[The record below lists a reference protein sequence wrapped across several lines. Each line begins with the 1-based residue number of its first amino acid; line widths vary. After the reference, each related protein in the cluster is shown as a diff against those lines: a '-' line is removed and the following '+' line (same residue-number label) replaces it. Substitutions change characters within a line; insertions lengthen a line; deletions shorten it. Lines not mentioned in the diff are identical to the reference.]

1 MKVHWK
7 PGKWPAN
14 LYYSH
19 EVLRITF
26 RFVSHILKPVKKQ
39 QVKKLLVT
47 SKQYSN
53 VHKKPWLNQ

>member
-26 RFVSHILKPVKKQ
+26 RFVRHILKPVKKQ
-39 QVKKLLVT
+39 QVKKIVGDF
-47 SKQYSN
+47 
-53 VHKKPWLNQ
+53 